1 MLGCSRLH
9 PWAKHT
15 HERMCTH
22 TIQSSTSNASL
33 RLGGSNGVRQDW
45 PLPWT
50 HPEREESSLLIRTD
64 NVSTLAEVE
73 GEIEGCVEEECVFRG
88 GGMHW
93 GRPLSGGE

>member
-1 MLGCSRLH
+1 MGLDRTGLSPGRTQRG
-9 PWAKHT
+9 K
-15 HERMCTH
+15 R
-22 TIQSSTSNASL
+22 
-33 RLGGSNGVRQDW
+33 
-45 PLPWT
+45 
-50 HPEREESSLLIRTD
+50 LIRTD